1 MGLITKGMGAIL
13 KTKVPKKKILTLG
26 KAETELQK
34 IKLKHKT
41 APEKM
46 RIEGSGEGKS
56 GELVTPKQDLME
68 DYEILKDKISRGK
81 K

>member
-13 KTKVPKKKILTLG
+13 KTKAPRKTLTLG

-34 IKLKHKT
+34 IKFKHEN
-41 APEKM
+41 APEKI
-46 RIEGSGEGKS
+46 RIEISGEGKS